1 MVFFVWLLVLVLACL
16 ARVLDAASTNIL
28 AAYAKKLAA
37 AKIAADGSTAA
48 AAMAGVGACEVG
60 DAAFLPATV
69 TLYAPHLQR
78 RDRCACPWK
87 KVPCYFGFAK
97 RLKQQCHRTALFAI
111 PTLTGADLAWADGHV
126 RLACREGKLFVAE
139 CTAAGCAPSS
149 CGLWRPLSVGG
160 FQPGACLDRAL
171 QISCPIAYPSSGRAL
186 GGGAR
191 GRAVDGSPAPGK
203 SKWKAGQKQ
212 KHKKG

>member
-1 MVFFVWLLVLVLACL
+1 MRSFVWRFALVLACL
-16 ARVLDAASTNIL
+16 ARVLSAASANIL

-48 AAMAGVGACEVG
+48 AAVVGVG
-60 DAAFLPATV
+60 AFLPATV

-97 RLKQQCHRTALFAI
+97 RLKQQCYRAALFGI
-111 PTLTGADLAWADGHV
+111 PALAGANLAWADGHV

-139 CTAAGCAPSS
+139 CTTAGCAPSS

-171 QISCPIAYPSSGRAL
+171 QISCPVTYPSSGRTL

-191 GRAVDGSPAPGK
+191 GRAIDAPPLPGK
-203 SKWKAGQKQ
+203 AKWKAGQKL